1 MPAAAIGITR
11 RVNARG
17 DCRRSLTS
25 GAALV
30 AAEREKGR
38 ATTGITARA
47 VVTALLAGSGTS
59 ACSAVAGTAWPSA
72 REPRRTGTENGTA
85 Q

>member
-1 MPAAAIGITR
+1 MPAAAIGM

-17 DCRRSLTS
+17 ACCRSLTS
-25 GAALV
+25 GAARV
-30 AAEREKGR
+30 AAGRGKGR
-38 ATTGITARA
+38 ATTGITART

-72 REPRRTGTENGTA
+72 REPRRTGSENRTA